1 MNASEQFTLQYK
13 QAYQKGLCGFT
24 LIPMGLAAIVILS
37 NLPGD
42 VGISITNGIEGA
54 ASEAYRRHLMPKHI
68 TPDKIVWIE
77 HYPKTQLREEAFDRV
92 ILSWEHQMEHFAHPQ
107 WSHLGRDGLQN
118 LMNSFG
124 VEGAVPDIRFS
135 QSAA

>member
-1 MNASEQFTLQYK
+1 MNSSEQFTIQYH
-13 QAYQKGLCGFT
+13 QAHQKGRCGYT

-42 VGISITNGIEGA
+42 IGLSITNGIEGA

-77 HYPKTQLREEAFDRV
+77 HYPQTHLRDEGFDRV
-92 ILSWEHQMEHFAHPQ
+92 FMCWDSQKEHFTRPQ

-118 LMNSFG
+118 LMRSFG
-124 VEGAVPDIRFS
+124 IEGVVQDIRFS
-135 QSAA
+135 ESAA